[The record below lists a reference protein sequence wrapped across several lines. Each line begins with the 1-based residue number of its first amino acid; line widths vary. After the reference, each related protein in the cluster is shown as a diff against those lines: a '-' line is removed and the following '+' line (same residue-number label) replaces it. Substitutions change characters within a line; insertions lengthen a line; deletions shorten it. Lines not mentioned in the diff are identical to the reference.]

1 MRWRSRLS
9 AGGASCV
16 QHTCHMPRIIRPG
29 RSGSSFPSAP
39 AGPADVTARLIGNV
53 LQESFGQPFV
63 VENRTGAGGVIGTLE
78 AAKSPPDGYTL
89 LMMSNTQTANELL
102 VPQRK
107 YELMRD
113 LAPIAPVNYS
123 DLVIVVHP
131 SVPAKTLQ
139 EFIALAKS
147 QPGKLNYASSGQG
160 TPYHMA
166 GELFKTMAGIDVVHV
181 PYRNSGEARSGVIGG
196 QVQMMIDAVPA
207 MAPNIGENQV
217 RALATTG
224 KTRSSVLPDV
234 PTVIEAGVPG
244 YEATIWL
251 GLMAPAG
258 TPKPIID
265 KLNAAVN
272 AAVKRPDIVKLWTEQ
287 GAVPMSMTP
296 EEFDKFLRGDI
307 VKWAEVVKKF
317 DKSVNQGH
325 SVRHAAHS
333 ISPQWRRDR
342 GRRRSRS
349 LAARHPARTARPDR
363 SAFRLRRRRMRRLP
377 CHRRRSRGGLLRHAA
392 VVGRGQG
399 RHHDRGLGQRRAAAS
414 AAARLHRRAGD
425 AMRLLRFRHPDER
438 GGAVDAKSR
447 RPTEAEV
454 SAALDR
460 NLCRCGSHNRMVRAV
475 LRAACARWRR
485 NDRALSARNC
495 RSASRPTQD
504 CRPG

>member
-1 MRWRSRLS
+1 MTAPRFALALAAALVATPIVTTSCMAQDYPTRPIKIIVPFG
-9 AGGASCV
+9 AG
-16 QHTCHMPRIIRPG
+16 
-29 RSGSSFPSAP
+29 
-39 AGPADVTARLIGNV
+39 GPADVTARLIGNV
-53 LQESFGQPFV
+53 LQENFGQPFV

-89 LMMSNTQTANELL
+89 LMMSNTQTANESL

-113 LAPIAPVNYS
+113 LMPIAPVNYS

-131 SVPAKTLQ
+131 QVAAKTLA

-147 QPGKLNYASSGQG
+147 QPGKLNYPSSGRG
-160 TPYHMA
+160 TPYPMA

-207 MAPNIGENQV
+207 MAPNIAENQV

-224 KTRSSVLPDV
+224 KTPSTVLPNV
-234 PTVIEAGVPG
+234 PTVIGGGIPG

-272 AAVKRPDIVKLWTEQ
+272 AAVKRPDVVKLWTEQ

-317 DKSVNQGH
+317 DKQ
-325 SVRHAAHS
+325 
-333 ISPQWRRDR
+333 P
-342 GRRRSRS
+342 
-349 LAARHPARTARPDR
+349 
-363 SAFRLRRRRMRRLP
+363 
-377 CHRRRSRGGLLRHAA
+377 
-392 VVGRGQG
+392 
-399 RHHDRGLGQRRAAAS
+399 
-414 AAARLHRRAGD
+414 
-425 AMRLLRFRHPDER
+425 
-438 GGAVDAKSR
+438 
-447 RPTEAEV
+447 
-454 SAALDR
+454 
-460 NLCRCGSHNRMVRAV
+460 
-475 LRAACARWRR
+475 
-485 NDRALSARNC
+485 
-495 RSASRPTQD
+495 
-504 CRPG
+504 

>member
-1 MRWRSRLS
+1 MTRVENTAPASKAPDPLS
-9 AGGASCV
+9 
-16 QHTCHMPRIIRPG
+16 MPRRDIPG
-29 RSGSSFPSAP
+29 FFIGSSYPLALSHIDTPETFIPTAHLESIVDTSLPLQLDLASSWIWLTQNEISIREFEMTGP
-39 AGPADVTARLIGNV
+39 RFALALAAALLATPTLVATQSLAQDYPTRPIRIIVPFGAGGPADVTARLIGNV
-53 LQESFGQPFV
+53 LQENFGQPFV
-63 VENRTGAGGVIGTLE
+63 IENRTGAGGVIGTLE

-89 LMMSNTQTANELL
+89 LMMSNTQTANESL

-131 SVPAKTLQ
+131 QVAAKTLA

-166 GELFKTMAGIDVVHV
+166 GELFKTVAGIDVVHV

-207 MAPNIGENQV
+207 MAPNVGENQV

-224 KTRSSVLPDV
+224 KSRSSVLPNV
-234 PTVIEAGVPG
+234 PTASEAGVAG

-258 TPKPIID
+258 TPKPVID

-296 EEFDKFLRGDI
+296 EEFDKYLRGDI
-307 VKWAEVVKKF
+307 VKWAEVVKQF
-317 DKSVNQGH
+317 GDK
-325 SVRHAAHS
+325 
-333 ISPQWRRDR
+333 PQ
-342 GRRRSRS
+342 
-349 LAARHPARTARPDR
+349 
-363 SAFRLRRRRMRRLP
+363 
-377 CHRRRSRGGLLRHAA
+377 
-392 VVGRGQG
+392 
-399 RHHDRGLGQRRAAAS
+399 
-414 AAARLHRRAGD
+414 
-425 AMRLLRFRHPDER
+425 
-438 GGAVDAKSR
+438 
-447 RPTEAEV
+447 
-454 SAALDR
+454 
-460 NLCRCGSHNRMVRAV
+460 
-475 LRAACARWRR
+475 
-485 NDRALSARNC
+485 
-495 RSASRPTQD
+495 
-504 CRPG
+504 